1 VEKSVW
7 ICHIVA
13 VSLCIEKNTQNT
25 RKDKMNLPLPN
36 RDNRS
41 LSMREQVIARL
52 RQLNPDVVYRQA
64 YLDTLQD
71 HALLQALEVAIM
83 CHMDREHESQ
93 SSYMFNA
100 GMDYERERIVK
111 SLTETHRMKAGE
123 FNQVASWE

>member
-1 VEKSVW
+1 MS
-7 ICHIVA
+7 
-13 VSLCIEKNTQNT
+13 T
-25 RKDKMNLPLPN
+25 LPFPN

-64 YLDTLQD
+64 YLDTLED

-111 SLTETHRMKAGE
+111 SLTETHRMEAGTLIATWS
-123 FNQVASWE
+123 NK

>member
-1 VEKSVW
+1 
-7 ICHIVA
+7 
-13 VSLCIEKNTQNT
+13 
-25 RKDKMNLPLPN
+25 MNLPLPN

-71 HALLQALEVAIM
+71 FALLQALEASIAVKM
-83 CHMDREHESQ
+83 NEEYDSQ

-100 GMDYERERIVK
+100 GMDYERERIINNLSQGV
-111 SLTETHRMKAGE
+111 
-123 FNQVASWE
+123 

>member
-1 VEKSVW
+1 M
-7 ICHIVA
+7 
-13 VSLCIEKNTQNT
+13 SLPFPHRE
-25 RKDKMNLPLPN
+25 
-36 RDNRS
+36 NRS

-52 RQLNPDVVYRQA
+52 RQLNPDVMYRQA

-111 SLTETHRMKAGE
+111 SLTETRRMEAGE
-123 FNQVASWE
+123 LVSSWSNK

>member
-1 VEKSVW
+1 
-7 ICHIVA
+7 
-13 VSLCIEKNTQNT
+13 
-25 RKDKMNLPLPN
+25 MNLPLPN

-71 HALLQALEVAIM
+71 FALLQALEASIAVKM
-83 CHMDREHESQ
+83 NEEYDSQ

-100 GMDYERERIVK
+100 GMDYERERIINNL
-111 SLTETHRMKAGE
+111 SQGA
-123 FNQVASWE
+123 

>member
-1 VEKSVW
+1 
-7 ICHIVA
+7 
-13 VSLCIEKNTQNT
+13 
-25 RKDKMNLPLPN
+25 MLPFTN
-36 RDNRS
+36 RENRS

-83 CHMDREHESQ
+83 CHMDSEHESQ

-100 GMDYERERIVK
+100 GMDYERQRIIK
-111 SLTETHRMKAGE
+111 NLSQGA
-123 FNQVASWE
+123 